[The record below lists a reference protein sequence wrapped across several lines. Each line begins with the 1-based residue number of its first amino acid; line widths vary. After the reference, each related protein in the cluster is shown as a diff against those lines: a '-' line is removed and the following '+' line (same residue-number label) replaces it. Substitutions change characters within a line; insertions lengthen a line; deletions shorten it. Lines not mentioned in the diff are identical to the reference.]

1 MKFSTIQIDLNET
14 NVFFTSDDH
23 FQHKN
28 IIKYCNRPFKTIQDM
43 DSALVK
49 NWNAIVGENDLVFH
63 AGDFCFGSKSS
74 WAYLLDVLNGK
85 KYLAAGNHDKN
96 ITPDKFIDVQHR
108 FNLRIKGDD
117 EIKDGQRIT
126 IDHYPMLSWYQSHRG
141 AWQLFGHVHGGLSN
155 KRLDA
160 TKLTPNQMDVGVDVH
175 DFTPISY
182 EEVKIIITKQNLQ
195 CRIL

>member
-1 MKFSTIQIDLNET
+1 MRFNTIQIDLNET
-14 NVFFTSDDH
+14 NVFFTSDSH

-28 IIKYCNRPFKTIQDM
+28 IIKYCSRPFKTVRDM
-43 DSALVK
+43 NSTLVK
-49 NWNAIVGENDLVFH
+49 NWNSVVGKDDLVFH

-74 WAYLLDVLNGK
+74 WSYLLDALNGK
-85 KYLAAGNHDKN
+85 KYLSAGNHDKN

-155 KRLDA
+155 KDLDN
-160 TKLTPNQMDVGVDVH
+160 TKLTPNQMDVGVDTH
-175 DFTPISY
+175 IFTPISY
-182 EEVKIIITKQNLQ
+182 EEVKTIITKQNLQ
-195 CRIL
+195 GKIL

>member
-1 MKFSTIQIDLNET
+1 MRFKTIQIDLNET

-28 IIKYCNRPFKTIQDM
+28 IIKYCSRPFHTVRDM

-49 NWNAIVGENDLVFH
+49 NWNSIVGKNDLVIH
-63 AGDFCFGSKSS
+63 AGDFCFGSKLS
-74 WAYLLDVLNGK
+74 WAYLLDVLNGR

-126 IDHYPMLSWYQSHRG
+126 VDHYPMLSWYQSHRG

-155 KRLDA
+155 KGLDA

-175 DFTPISY
+175 NFTPISY
-182 EEVKIIITKQNLQ
+182 EEVKTIITKQNLQ
-195 CRIL
+195 GRIL